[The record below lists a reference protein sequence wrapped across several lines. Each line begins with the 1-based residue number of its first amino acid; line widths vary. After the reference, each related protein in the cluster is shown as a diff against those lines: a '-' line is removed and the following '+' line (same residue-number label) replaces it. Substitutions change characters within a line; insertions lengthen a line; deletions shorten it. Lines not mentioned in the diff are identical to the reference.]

1 MRKDV
6 DWNIDD
12 YIDSHQ
18 TSKSKRIRAVAR
30 VLRNKV
36 RVNYTR
42 FLAEMQFN
50 GMRKKVAQEYL
61 EVLKDLEL
69 IKCENEE
76 VVWVGEKII
85 NIKTKK

>member
-1 MRKDV
+1 M
-6 DWNIDD
+6 
-12 YIDSHQ
+12 
-18 TSKSKRIRAVAR
+18 
-30 VLRNKV
+30 LRNKV